1 MTSWSQKLVP
11 TRAARIGIAL
21 LVLWI
26 AVLAALTFFIQRHL
40 VLGTDLRLFL
50 PSPTTPE
57 QHLLVDEIG
66 ESPASRVLVMAV
78 SGGAPEELAD
88 ASRALADEL
97 SQDSHFRFVTNGEL
111 SMDSIPDELL
121 PYRYLLSDE
130 FDTHPLNAEY
140 LHTELLARSRDL
152 SSPAGAFLEPWL
164 PRDPTLELLKLLQ
177 RWQPMQEPNRMYDVW
192 FDRDG
197 KRALLIAQTKAP
209 AFDPAQQREALD
221 AVDRAFN
228 DIDSGHRFHLE
239 LSGAGKFSVL
249 MQERTQNQA
258 QMLGTIATVGM
269 IVLLLIAYRS
279 FGSVILSSLPL
290 ASAGIAGLATVSGI
304 FGTVHGVTLAFGF
317 TLIGVAQ
324 DYPVHLLSHRRPND
338 SPFAMV
344 RHLWPTLATGVAST
358 CIAYLTFLFTGVI
371 GLAQLACFTIAG
383 LATASLT
390 TRFLLPY
397 LLRPVKRDLGDSRFL
412 AHVWRVFST
421 IPRPAWAP
429 IAIAL
434 CALAAILASNT
445 RPWES
450 DLSKLTP
457 VPRDLLIADE
467 ELRAQLGTPDMRYML
482 VLSEPDAQHALQR
495 LESLQPELQSLVA
508 KKAISGY
515 DDAARY
521 LPSLQ
526 TQRNR
531 QLQLPPTNQL
541 RAALAA
547 ALQGTSFRSG
557 VFEPFIKDVE
567 RARTAPLLTLE
578 SLRNSILGVNLE
590 MLLSQRNGKTTAL
603 ITLTD
608 VQDLGALQQFADKA
622 GSDVLLLDLKDASE
636 SLVSAQRT
644 KLLWSLGIAAIV
656 LTIVIAIALRSVH
669 RTLRVLTPM
678 TLTTLLILAVLRLCG
693 VSLTLFHLI
702 AFMLAAGLGLDYAL
716 FFEHAADDPHEQ
728 RRTLHAVLVSSVST
742 LMVFALLGW
751 SDLPVLRAIGVTV
764 TLGVVFNFV
773 LALIFARE
781 YVAPRSIKADA

>member
-1 MTSWSQKLVP
+1 MTSWWQKLAP
-11 TRAARIGIAL
+11 TRESRIGIVL
-21 LVLWI
+21 LVVWI
-26 AVLAALTFFIQRHL
+26 AALAALTVFIQQHL
-40 VLGTDLRLFL
+40 VLGADLRLFL

-66 ESPASRVLVMAV
+66 ESPASRVLVMAI
-78 SGGAPEELAD
+78 SGASPEELAD
-88 ASRALADEL
+88 TSRALADEL
-97 SQDSHFRFVTNGEL
+97 SQDAHFRFVTNGEL

-121 PYRYLLSDE
+121 PYRYLLSRE
-130 FDTHPLNAEY
+130 FDSHPLNAEY
-140 LHTELLARSRDL
+140 LHSELLARSRDL

-221 AVDRAFN
+221 AVNHAFDHVN
-228 DIDSGHRFHLE
+228 TEHRFHLE

-279 FGSVILSSLPL
+279 FSSVILSSLPL
-290 ASAGIAGLATVSGI
+290 ASAGIAGLAAVSGF

-324 DYPVHLLSHRRPND
+324 DYPVHLLSHREPND
-338 SPFAMV
+338 SPFEMV
-344 RHLWPTLATGVAST
+344 RHLWPTLVTGVAST

-412 AHVWRVFST
+412 AHLWRIFST

-429 IAIAL
+429 ITIAL
-434 CALAAILASNT
+434 LALAAILLSNT
-445 RPWES
+445 RTWES

-457 VPRDLLIADE
+457 VPRDLLMADQ
-467 ELRAQLGTPDMRYML
+467 ELRSQLGTPDMRYML
-482 VLSEPDAQHALQR
+482 VLSEPNTQQALAR
-495 LESLQPELQSLVA
+495 LESLEPELQALVA
-508 KKAISGY
+508 KQAISGY

-521 LPSLQ
+521 VPSLA
-526 TQRNR
+526 TQQKR
-531 QLQLPPTNQL
+531 QQNLPTTEQL
-541 RAALAA
+541 RSALDT
-547 ALQGTSFRSG
+547 ALQGTAFRPG

-567 RARTAPLLTLE
+567 RARTAPLLTPE

-590 MLLSQRNGKTTAL
+590 MLLSQRSGKTTAL

-608 VQDLGALQQFADKA
+608 VNNVAALQNFANKA
-622 GSDVLLLDLKDASE
+622 GTDVLLLDLKAASE
-636 SLVSAQRT
+636 SLVTAQRT

-656 LTIVIAIALRSVH
+656 LTIVIAIALRSAH

-716 FFEHAADDPHEQ
+716 FFEHAADNPHEQ
-728 RRTLHAVLVSSVST
+728 RRTLHAVLVSSIST

-764 TLGVVFNFV
+764 TLGVIFNFV
-773 LALIFARE
+773 LALVFARE
-781 YVAPRSIKADA
+781 YVAPRTTEADA

>member
-1 MTSWSQKLVP
+1 MTSQQTP
-11 TRAARIGIAL
+11 PPRAAHPRSGLIL

-26 AVLAALTFFIQRHL
+26 AVLAALTVFVQHHL
-40 VLGTDLRLFL
+40 VLSSDLRLFL

-66 ESPASRVLVMAV
+66 ESPASRVLVMAL
-78 SGGAPEELAD
+78 SGASPEDLAD
-88 ASRALADEL
+88 ASRGLVDEL

-111 SMDSIPDELL
+111 SPDAIPDELL
-121 PYRYLLSDE
+121 PYRYLLSRE
-130 FDTHPLNAEY
+130 FDSHPLDAKY
-140 LHTELLARSRDL
+140 LHNELLARSRDL

-164 PRDPTLELLKLLQ
+164 PRDPTLELMKLLQ
-177 RWQPMQEPNRMYDVW
+177 KWQPMHEPNRMYDVW

-209 AFDPAQQREALD
+209 AFDPGQQRDALD
-221 AVDRAFN
+221 ALNRAFN
-228 DIDSGHRFHLE
+228 DINSDHRLHLE

-258 QMLGTIATVGM
+258 QMLGTVATIGM
-269 IVLLLIAYRS
+269 ILLLLIAYRS
-279 FGSVILSSLPL
+279 FSSIILSSLPL
-290 ASAGIAGLATVSGI
+290 ASAGVVGLAAVSGI

-324 DYPVHLLSHRRPND
+324 DYPVHLLSHRKPND
-338 SPFAMV
+338 SPFEMV

-383 LATASLT
+383 LAVASIT

-397 LLRPVKRDLGDSRFL
+397 LLRPVKRDLGNSRFL
-412 AHVWRVFST
+412 GHVWRFFST

-429 IAIAL
+429 ITIAL
-434 CALAAILASNT
+434 IALAAILLSNT
-445 RPWES
+445 RTWES

-457 VPRDLLIADE
+457 VPRDLLMADQ
-467 ELRAQLGTPDMRYML
+467 ELRSQLGTPDMRYML
-482 VLSEPDAQHALQR
+482 VLSEPDAQRALSR
-495 LESLQPELQSLVA
+495 LEELEPQLQTLIQQQ
-508 KKAISGY
+508 AISGY

-521 LPSLQ
+521 VPSVA
-526 TQRNR
+526 TQKRR
-531 QLQLPPTNQL
+531 QEQLPNASVL
-541 RAALAA
+541 RSDLNSALD
-547 ALQGTSFRSG
+547 GTSFRPG
-557 VFEPFIKDVE
+557 VFEPFLKDVE
-567 RARTAPLLTLE
+567 RARTAPLLTPAA
-578 SLRNSILGVNLE
+578 LRDSILGVNLE
-590 MLLSQRNGKTTAL
+590 MLLNQRAEKTTAL

-608 VQDLGALQQFADKA
+608 VSDVSALQKFSSNA

-636 SLVSAQRT
+636 SLVTAQRT
-644 KLLWSLGIAAIV
+644 KLLWSLGIAAVV
-656 LTIVIAIALRSVH
+656 LTIVIAIALRSGH

-716 FFEHAADDPHEQ
+716 FFEHAADDEHDQ
-728 RRTLHAVLVSSVST
+728 RRTLHAVLVSSIST
-742 LMVFALLGW
+742 LMVFSLLAL

-773 LALIFARE
+773 LALVFARE
-781 YVAPRSIKADA
+781 RVVPRPAET